1 MRYILGLWLAPLVL
15 FWGWFF
21 LSLNDINFGYVMLS
35 RQLHDLVFQLYGQ
48 ALGVDPAVIPGMVAK
63 ACILDSFLLAGI
75 WAFRRRRAIAGW
87 LRKKRGLPSVST
99 NGEGEPVQTIQHTL
113 QDEGGS
119 RGINLAGALGARDVH
134 FDQRT
139 LGGNGR

>member
-1 MRYILGLWLAPLVL
+1 MRYLFALWVAPLAL

-48 ALGVDPAVIPGMVAK
+48 MLGVDPAVIPGMVAK
-63 ACILDSFLLAGI
+63 ACVLDGLLLMAF

-87 LRKKRGLPSVST
+87 IRTMRERYFDQASTPSV
-99 NGEGEPVQTIQHTL
+99 
-113 QDEGGS
+113 
-119 RGINLAGALGARDVH
+119 
-134 FDQRT
+134 
-139 LGGNGR
+139 